1 MTASHWCGNPGG
13 LAQKFPARLSVGC
26 ADRCPDSWRRWRR
39 RVACAVRVC
48 ALNRACT
55 PSLAMGLPTRFSERS
70 REGTPEVRACPSS
83 WEIALNGALIARL
96 TPPAGGFGFHDRESY
111 QAIFC
116 RRRHQPRRP
125 PPAKTRPGNSAPAMG
140 LHVITA
146 IALVPFILISIPCC
160 CALVL
165 VSPLAEVS
173 SRFQT

>member
-1 MTASHWCGNPGG
+1 MWATRSLCQFGYGTPDLPASRNG
-13 LAQKFPARLSVGC
+13 
-26 ADRCPDSWRRWRR
+26 
-39 RVACAVRVC
+39 AVRGLLRC
-48 ALNRACT
+48 ALA
-55 PSLAMGLPTRFSERS
+55 A
-70 REGTPEVRACPSS
+70 SS

-160 CALVL
+160 CSLVL
-165 VSPLAEVS
+165 VSTLAEVS